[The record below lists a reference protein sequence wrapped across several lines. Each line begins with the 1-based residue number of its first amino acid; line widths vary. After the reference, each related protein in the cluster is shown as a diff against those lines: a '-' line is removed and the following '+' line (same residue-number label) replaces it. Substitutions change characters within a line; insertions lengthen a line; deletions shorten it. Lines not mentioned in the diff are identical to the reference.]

1 MAAPRSTTRSASQAY
16 RRQALMWLVATLLL
30 GVVTALVW
38 MFSQTPAMGAKIEN
52 APITAPQPLSA
63 ELEQPLTI
71 ESLHELDTDVQP
83 LSFDATIRDLRS
95 YPDEFKDKRYL
106 LANKGKWTVQVM
118 NVAEN
123 DVIVSYL
130 ESRDDRK
137 KFAYFRYLDDENQV
151 RYMLTYG
158 LMSSPQE
165 AVGASKLVDFKLPAD
180 VRVLPEEINRYISI
194 IDNYERPDPIKD
206 LSNRRV
212 RAVDL
217 RPTKREVPVRQ
228 PAETDNNDVD
238 ETRRAPSSSET
249 SIRQSIDTSET
260 LSVTEERIVGGEE
273 QSPVTAGNEESSNKP
288 ADNQKP
294 VAAGGG
300 SSNKKPPV
308 VPTPKPPSSSSGA
321 NAGANSAANSGV
333 NNASNKNSNPNKNSN
348 TGTDNKSTNQGVAK
362 NNNAAKN
369 DDSTKS
375 DNATKNN
382 GDSIKELIEE
392 KSN

>member
-16 RRQALMWLVATLLL
+16 RRQALIWLVATLLL

-52 APITAPQPLSA
+52 APITTPQPLSA

-137 KFAYFRYLDDENQV
+137 KFAYFRYLDDENQA

-180 VRVLPEEINRYISI
+180 VRVLPEEINRYIGI

-206 LSNRRV
+206 LSNRRT
-212 RAVDL
+212 RAIDL

-228 PAETDNNDVD
+228 PADDSNDVD

-260 LSVTEERIVGGEE
+260 LSVTEERIIGGEE
-273 QSPVTAGNEESSNKP
+273 QSSVTAGNEESSNKP

-294 VAAGGG
+294 VAAGGD

-321 NAGANSAANSGV
+321 NAGANNAANSGV

-362 NNNAAKN
+362 NNNA
-369 DDSTKS
+369 
-375 DNATKNN
+375 TKNN

>member
-16 RRQALMWLVATLLL
+16 RRQALIWLVATLLL

-52 APITAPQPLSA
+52 APITTPQPLSA

-137 KFAYFRYLDDENQV
+137 KFAYFRYLDDENQA

-180 VRVLPEEINRYISI
+180 VRVLPEEINRYIGI

-228 PAETDNNDVD
+228 PADDSSDVD

-249 SIRQSIDTSET
+249 SIRQSVDTSET
-260 LSVTEERIVGGEE
+260 LSVTEERIIGGEE
-273 QSPVTAGNEESSNKP
+273 QSSVTAGNEESSNKP

-294 VAAGGG
+294 VAAGGD

-321 NAGANSAANSGV
+321 NAGANNAANSGV

-362 NNNAAKN
+362 NDNAA
-369 DDSTKS
+369 
-375 DNATKNN
+375 KNN

>member
-16 RRQALMWLVATLLL
+16 RRQALIWLVATLLL

-52 APITAPQPLSA
+52 APITTPQPLSA

-137 KFAYFRYLDDENQV
+137 KFAYFRYLDDENQA

-180 VRVLPEEINRYISI
+180 VRVLPEEINRYIGI

-206 LSNRRV
+206 LSNRRT

-228 PAETDNNDVD
+228 PADDSNDVD

-260 LSVTEERIVGGEE
+260 LSVTEERIIGGEE
-273 QSPVTAGNEESSNKP
+273 QSSVTAGNEESSNKP

-294 VAAGGG
+294 VAAGGD
-300 SSNKKPPV
+300 SSNKKLPV

-321 NAGANSAANSGV
+321 NAGANNAANSGV

-362 NNNAAKN
+362 NDNAA
-369 DDSTKS
+369 
-375 DNATKNN
+375 KNN